1 MRSAIILSIL
11 IAIVLTW
18 VAVSTSDFYEAR
30 QQHRQCLSMVEQG
43 AWPED
48 VC

>member
-1 MRSAIILSIL
+1 MRAATILSVL

-30 QQHRQCLSMVEQG
+30 QQHQQCLSMVEQG
-43 AWPED
+43 AWPEEA
-48 VC
+48 C

>member
-1 MRSAIILSIL
+1 MRAAIILSVC

-18 VAVSTSDFYEAR
+18 VAVSTSDYYEAR
-30 QQHRQCLSMVEQG
+30 QRHCHCLDMVAAG